1 MQRQQLSGRFS
12 FGRNKK
18 IRSRKF
24 VLNITRVSLIQKKNT
39 NGNLAGGPEVE
50 EGGNKKNKTLI
61 FFLENV
67 GTFRENVG
75 QHFHGKRCKIL
86 MKHLGKM
93 LNLTF
98 SLQKC
103 CRTLPGKM
111 LVQHF
116 R

>member
-1 MQRQQLSGRFS
+1 
-12 FGRNKK
+12 
-18 IRSRKF
+18 
-24 VLNITRVSLIQKKNT
+24 LIQKKNT

-50 EGGNKKNKTLI
+50 EGGNKKTKRWF

-67 GTFRENVG
+67 RTFRENVG

-116 R
+116 RWKMLQHFLMLKHFVMHGAGGKK

>member
-61 FFLENV
+61 FF
-67 GTFRENVG
+67 FW
-75 QHFHGKRCKIL
+75 
-86 MKHLGKM
+86 KM
-93 LNLTF
+93 LEHF
-98 SLQKC
+98 E
-103 CRTLPGKM
+103 KM
-111 LVQHF
+111 LVNIF
-116 R
+116 MENVAKY